1 MTAIL
6 SSPNRLFLSLCRA
19 HRIAW
24 SDRWL
29 LWRLAA
35 SQRLEDPARV
45 FLEPER
51 LDPDAAGPFSARRAA
66 RLERLQRKLFDE
78 VLSTRCPE
86 PNAEAC
92 GAGKE
97 ARPHR

>member
-1 MTAIL
+1 MTWLL

-19 HRIAW
+19 HGIAW

-35 SQRLEDPARV
+35 SQRLKDPARL

-51 LDPDAAGPFSARRAA
+51 LDPDLARPLSRRRAA
-66 RLERLQRKLFDE
+66 RLERLRLQLFE
-78 VLSTRCPE
+78 GLLSTHSP
-86 PNAEAC
+86 
-92 GAGKE
+92 
-97 ARPHR
+97 

>member
-35 SQRLEDPARV
+35 SQRLEDPVRV

-51 LDPDAAGPFSARRAA
+51 LDPDAAGPFSAAGRTSGAAAEKTVRRSTQYA
-66 RLERLQRKLFDE
+66 LPGTERGGLR
-78 VLSTRCPE
+78 
-86 PNAEAC
+86 
-92 GAGKE
+92 GW
-97 ARPHR
+97 